1 MKGFFAFCFLFLSM
15 SAAALEDGDAKYV
28 GGTVPEMT
36 IGDLGQLDTTSET
49 SLTFLNAGKKLAISY
64 ASIESYEYSKEVT
77 RHLGVL
83 PAIAVGLVKVR
94 RHRHFFRIS
103 YRGQDSPVMQ
113 VAILEVPKHM
123 PHQPCSFESR
133 PEGNP
138 SKACYMRIRAVLQW
152 GGNRIDSRRI

>member
-15 SAAALEDGDAKYV
+15 SAAALEDGYAKYV
-28 GGTVPEMT
+28 GGTVPAMT
-36 IGDLGQLDTTSET
+36 IGDVGQLDTTSEA
-49 SLTFLNAGKKLAISY
+49 SLTFLNAGKKLAIPY

-113 VAILEVPKHM
+113 VAIFDVPKHM
-123 PHQPCSFESR
+123 PRTLQAILQTRAPRTCKPC
-133 PEGNP
+133 
-138 SKACYMRIRAVLQW
+138 Y
-152 GGNRIDSRRI
+152 